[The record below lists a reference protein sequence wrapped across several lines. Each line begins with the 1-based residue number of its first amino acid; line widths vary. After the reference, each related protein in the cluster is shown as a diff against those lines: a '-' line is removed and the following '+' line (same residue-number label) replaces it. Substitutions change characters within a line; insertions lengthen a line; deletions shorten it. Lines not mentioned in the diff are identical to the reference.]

1 MKKKNQTAG
10 SGSGSGSGDMDDK
23 DQEWDIKKIM
33 KDIEFF
39 SASHMT
45 WKERKELENH
55 KVLSLGG
62 KPPKKQRLP
71 LSVARVQMKKQK
83 EREQK
88 MLEMREQEN
97 MVLGRFGGGSGA
109 RRTVEKR
116 KLEDRVL
123 RSTEGHFKNGILD
136 VKHLLSRAS
145 SRDDG
150 SSSHMFNK
158 GKKHSGKRRDDGSSS
173 HMVSK
178 GKKHS
183 GKKNKGK
190 KKGGG
195 RKRH

>member
-1 MKKKNQTAG
+1 
-10 SGSGSGSGDMDDK
+10 
-23 DQEWDIKKIM
+23 
-33 KDIEFF
+33 
-39 SASHMT
+39 MT
-45 WKERKELENH
+45 WKERKELENQ
-55 KVLSLGG
+55 KVVSLGG

-83 EREQK
+83 EREEK

-109 RRTVEKR
+109 RRTVERR

-136 VKHLLSRAS
+136 VKHLLSRAP

-150 SSSHMFNK
+150 SSSHMVNK

-173 HMVSK
+173 DMVTK